1 MSGSNPF
8 RRSKI
13 LAASESLP
21 SIPDSR
27 DAPNL
32 NNLGVFDPEP
42 KSYSKSVRIATPP
55 VPSPPQPA
63 AESSRS
69 YFPAAPTTTR
79 TLHSPPPLGAG
90 DSDDSSDESASDP
103 FNPHASA
110 VDTSRNNNSNN
121 INDEPRYQQRTTSQ
135 NDTSVLNN
143 PGSRLSVAT
152 EPQGR
157 GVEEASSMESSKKS
171 SNNATLDVDAF
182 TRLLLTGN
190 ADQLSDPKKTA
201 TTRIDTASD
210 LSTPPS
216 QIDNDNNNVETEK
229 HPAASASQ
237 RTYSDNTSN
246 NLGTA
251 VQSLKAEPDDSI
263 QRTASVKRPK
273 PPPPKTR
280 HGKPIKAEEYQQSRK
295 SSAESYPSGESSQKP
310 IYPTTSISPPSNYRE
325 EMAAALEANPSSNSS
340 DSGIT
345 DDVSS
350 LHRTSSQSKRPPTP
364 PLARRHSQIKPN
376 KTPQP
381 PRPRD
386 NLHRISLPP
395 RGLGLQIPGPPS
407 PGFKTPPRPPS
418 RRHGEPLAGSHADS
432 LPQPKSSLSQDHPV
446 PSPTFAVVE
455 DPSSTESSSP
465 PSRQPSIKRT
475 PSGSATH
482 MAPPPPPPPR
492 RARTSSKSS
501 LNNPAAALQTKTADD
516 QAESEPQPSSHAK
529 DILADLSRLQQEVDS
544 LRGHYENRKVS
555 Q

>member
-1 MSGSNPF
+1 
-8 RRSKI
+8 
-13 LAASESLP
+13 
-21 SIPDSR
+21 
-27 DAPNL
+27 
-32 NNLGVFDPEP
+32 
-42 KSYSKSVRIATPP
+42 VRIATPP
-55 VPSPPQPA
+55 VPSPAA

-69 YFPAAPTTTR
+69 YFPAAAPTTTR

-110 VDTSRNNNSNN
+110 VDASRNNNNSNN

-152 EPQGR
+152 ESQGR
-157 GVEEASSMESSKKS
+157 GVEEAGMESSRKS
-171 SNNATLDVDAF
+171 NNNATLDVDAF

-216 QIDNDNNNVETEK
+216 QIDNDNNVEIEK
-229 HPAASASQ
+229 NPAASASQ
-237 RTYSDNTSN
+237 RIYSDNTSN

-251 VQSLKAEPDDSI
+251 VQSLKAEPDDNI

-280 HGKPIKAEEYQQSRK
+280 HGKPIKAEESQQSRK
-295 SSAESYPSGESSQKP
+295 SSAEGHPSGESSQKP
-310 IYPTTSISPPSNYRE
+310 IYPATSISPPSDYRE

-376 KTPQP
+376 KTPLP

-386 NLHRISLPP
+386 NLHRISMPP
-395 RGLGLQIPGPPS
+395 RGLGLQIPWPPS
-407 PGFKTPPRPPS
+407 PGFKTPPKPPS
-418 RRHGEPLAGSHADS
+418 RRHGEPLAGSQTDS
-432 LPQPKSSLSQDHPV
+432 LPQPKSSLSQDHPA

-455 DPSSTESSSP
+455 DSSSAESSSP

-475 PSGSATH
+475 PSGSAAH
-482 MAPPPPPPPR
+482 MPPPPPPPPR

-501 LNNPAAALQTKTADD
+501 LNNPAAALQTKTPDD
-516 QAESEPQPSSHAK
+516 QAESEIQPSSHAK